1 MTFIRQKTV
10 GKYSYRYLER
20 RYREGGKVRSE
31 SICLGRVG
39 GFDRSIDGYA
49 GEFDD
54 MAQAAAQLAETEA
67 SKADTAQ
74 PAADGKDGQG
84 EDGDTSSGDGSNGDA
99 GVSELPLIALR

>member
-1 MTFIRQKTV
+1 MAFVRQKTV
-10 GKYSYRYLER
+10 GKYRYSYLER

-54 MAQAAAQLAETEA
+54 MAQGAAQLAEREA
-67 SKADTAQ
+67 AKADGARE
-74 PAADGKDGQG
+74 AASDKDAESGAASEGEAEGSDGGADG
-84 EDGDTSSGDGSNGDA
+84 
-99 GVSELPLIALR
+99 